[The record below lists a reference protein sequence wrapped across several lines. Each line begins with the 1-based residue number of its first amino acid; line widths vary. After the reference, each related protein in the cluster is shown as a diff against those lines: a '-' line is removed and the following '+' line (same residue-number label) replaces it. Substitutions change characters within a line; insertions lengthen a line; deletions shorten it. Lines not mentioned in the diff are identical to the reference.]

1 MEVAKENMEETVE
14 MTKEA
19 TETPNIKEP
28 LVLKGNPN
36 EYVYKPGDKVEV
48 EGQLLPELKN
58 LLTQLISSETV
69 SGNYFQF
76 KYFKEDGTHVKT
88 PTKAALDS
96 KELKKELD
104 WEATIFDQEQSHFL
118 TQKGIGYARLLA
130 HVERLHFLN
139 IQSGKSVHYTELQ
152 ETPPSNQ

>member
-1 MEVAKENMEETVE
+1 MEGTQESFTM
-14 MTKEA
+14 
-19 TETPNIKEP
+19 
-28 LVLKGNPN
+28 KGNPN
-36 EYVYKPGDKVEV
+36 EYIYKEGDKVEV

-58 LLTQLISSETV
+58 LLTQLITAETI

-104 WEATIFDQEQSHFL
+104 WEETVFNQEQSHFL
-118 TQKGIGYARLLA
+118 TQKGIGYARMLA
-130 HVERLHFLN
+130 HIERLHFLN
-139 IQSGKSVHYTELQ
+139 IQSGKAVHYLESQPAPEMTVVQAES
-152 ETPPSNQ
+152 ETVN